1 MVPKVSMNKSQIQT
15 SFENSLFKIFIL
27 PKLNVNKKEF
37 NIKPNV
43 IGLMWKIKKKNII
56 KERYSSW
63 LRGHIANVL
72 GGRNVVRGFEPHS
85 FR

>member
-1 MVPKVSMNKSQIQT
+1 MDLGNNVFNMIPKVLMNKSQIQT

-43 IGLMWKIKKKNII
+43 IGLKWKAKKKIL
-56 KERYSSW
+56 
-63 LRGHIANVL
+63 LRNGTQVGEEGAL
-72 GGRNVVRGFEPHS
+72 LTR
-85 FR
+85 

>member
-15 SFENSLFKIFIL
+15 SFKNSLFKIFIL

-43 IGLMWKIKKKNII
+43 IGLM
-56 KERYSSW
+56 
-63 LRGHIANVL
+63 
-72 GGRNVVRGFEPHS
+72 
-85 FR
+85 

>member
-43 IGLMWKIKKKNII
+43 IGLM
-56 KERYSSW
+56 
-63 LRGHIANVL
+63 
-72 GGRNVVRGFEPHS
+72 
-85 FR
+85 

>member
-1 MVPKVSMNKSQIQT
+1 MNKSQIQT

-43 IGLMWKIKKKNII
+43 IGLMWKVKKNII

-63 LRGHIANVL
+63 WRGRTANAL
-72 GGRNVVRGFEPHS
+72 GGRNVARGFKSHS
-85 FR
+85 FRQECENNI

>member
-1 MVPKVSMNKSQIQT
+1 MNKSQIQT

-27 PKLNVNKKEF
+27 QKLNVNKKEF

-43 IGLMWKIKKKNII
+43 IGLMWKVKKNII

-63 LRGHIANVL
+63 LRGRIANAL
-72 GGRNVVRGFEPHS
+72 GGRNVVRGFKPHS